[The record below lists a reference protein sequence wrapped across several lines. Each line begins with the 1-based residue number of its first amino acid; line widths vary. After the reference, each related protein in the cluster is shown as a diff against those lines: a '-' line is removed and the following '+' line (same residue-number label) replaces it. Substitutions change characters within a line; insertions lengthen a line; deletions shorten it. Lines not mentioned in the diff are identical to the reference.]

1 MLGTRPAATWQLS
14 CQLTCNVSG
23 WLQHVSSA
31 GSQCFHQG
39 CDMSAQQGVNASIK
53 VVTACCFGTKL
64 LFRGACFDINVFPL
78 KLCCQCDMGLWC
90 SCCAVMPDG
99 SRIAINMLKLLMF
112 CHSLAA
118 TDLAAANLA
127 TQQHQFSLITMS
139 LGPVG
144 LRMKIVTRC
153 DAP

>member
-1 MLGTRPAATWQLS
+1 MVTLRQLKGAQTVCFLHSKAVLGQ
-14 CQLTCNVSG
+14 CDSG
-23 WLQHVSSA
+23 KVLL
-31 GSQCFHQG
+31 G
-39 CDMSAQQGVNASIK
+39 CRQGVNASIK
-53 VVTACCFGTKL
+53 VVTACSFGTKL
-64 LFRGACFDINVFPL
+64 LFRGACFDINAFPL

-127 TQQHQFSLITMS
+127 TQQHQLSLVTMF